1 LLKNQLLEV
10 LFLLRDLVLAPIGT
24 RINTIYSGIV
34 ESYP

>member
-1 LLKNQLLEV
+1 V

-24 RINTIYSGIV
+24 RVSTRYGGIV